1 MNYYNIIIKILYSLY
16 YIMEIEQTPNIIQ
29 NLLNTDIWRKNGQLA
44 DIKNTTYSDDYY
56 NKENY
61 TNSPD
66 TNTLRNCNTQDQLK
80 GILDETLL
88 SNTYFSI
95 DNIQNIQNMIRYYF
109 YQEKNEVISEQ
120 SNNELLIIMR
130 GIYIKYSNSAANT
143 LDEIKGEVL
152 ELNNIVTE
160 FSLKQI
166 YINYDNYNKYLN
178 DMETLPSPIDLPKIP
193 DKNNYTYNLSRGED
207 FSPNVYAGYKGK
219 SEAQKD
225 NQNN

>member
-1 MNYYNIIIKILYSLY
+1 MD
-16 YIMEIEQTPNIIQ
+16 IEQPPNIIH

-109 YQEKNEVISEQ
+109 YQEKNEIISEQ
-120 SNNELLIIMR
+120 SNNELLTIMR